1 MKISHD
7 DVKYVARLAR
17 LSLHPEELDRYS
29 GQLSTIISHIDK
41 IAELELEDVSPTSHV
56 LDMANIFREDE
67 VRSSVSQEEALRNGP
82 DVEKGAFRVPPIL
95 EG

>member
-17 LSLHPEELDRYS
+17 LSLDSEELDRYS
-29 GQLSTIISHIDK
+29 VQLSSIISHIDK
-41 IAELELEDVSPTSHV
+41 ISELELEEVSPTSHV
-56 LDMANIFREDE
+56 LDMSNIFREDE
-67 VRSSVSQEEALRNGP
+67 VRPSVSQEDALRNGP
-82 DVEKGAFRVPPIL
+82 SVEKGAFRVPPIL